1 MMGAR
6 PLLVCTCIVFLALLA
21 TSSSA
26 QPQPPAYSLQRL
38 LAVSGDRTLPAWLS
52 LMLVLVLDV
61 VVSCCITLT
70 LVVQRTCC

>member
-1 MMGAR
+1 MGAR

-21 TSSSA
+21 TSSA

-38 LAVSGDRTLPAWLS
+38 LAVSGDPPRLAL
-52 LMLVLVLDV
+52 V